1 MLMVCV
7 EVDLCMLFLV
17 MEILMLVRS
26 HRVRKVNLFT
36 KSMLGVLNLVIVKS
50 ICRQDD
56 NKLFFSLTL
65 QDYQQAIFSYCS
77 LLVLVSRFNTSSDF
91 IYTFLAF

>member
-1 MLMVCV
+1 MLMACV

-36 KSMLGVLNLVIVKS
+36 KSMQGVLNLVIVKS

-56 NKLFFSLTL
+56 DKLFFTLTL
-65 QDYQQAIFSYCS
+65 QDYQQSIFSYCWFWS
-77 LLVLVSRFNTSSDF
+77 AGLTSVVILF
-91 IYTFLAF
+91 RHF

>member
-36 KSMLGVLNLVIVKS
+36 RSMQGVLNLVIVKS
-50 ICRQDD
+50 ISRQDD
-56 NKLFFSLTL
+56 NKLFFPLTL
-65 QDYQQAIFSYCS
+65 QDYQQSVFSYCS
-77 LLVLVSRFNTSSDF
+77 LLVLVSRFNISSDF
-91 IYTFLAF
+91 I